1 MPDWFN
7 VGTIFLLGFASS
19 GWATLSAS
27 GAEPMPEEVSTVVI
41 EARQFRPD
49 RTVLHR
55 GRRTSLTFKNQ
66 DAELHTVMP
75 FGLFARTNPEVSGN
89 GALEFEGEEFKRVII
104 PPDGTAAFH
113 FTPTLLGEYRY
124 ICDMPGHEMK
134 GVIVVE

>member
-1 MPDWFN
+1 M
-7 VGTIFLLGFASS
+7 T
-19 GWATLSAS
+19 S
-27 GAEPMPEEVSTVVI
+27 GAELIAEEMSTVVI

-49 RTVLHR
+49 RTILHQ
-55 GRRTSLTFKNQ
+55 GRKTTLVFKNR

-75 FGLFARTNPEVSGN
+75 FGLFARTNPEVFGN
-89 GALEFEGEEFKRVII
+89 SAVEFEGEGFKRVII

-124 ICDMPGHEMK
+124 VCDMPGHEMK